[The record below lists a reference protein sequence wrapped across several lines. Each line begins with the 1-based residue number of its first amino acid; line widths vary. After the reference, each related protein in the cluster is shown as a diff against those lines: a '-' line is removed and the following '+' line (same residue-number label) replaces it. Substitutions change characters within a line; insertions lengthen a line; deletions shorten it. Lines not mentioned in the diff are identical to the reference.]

1 MTAPKSDPVYIRY
14 IDAFSAS
21 TTHTGT
27 CAAGQNSQECE
38 SGAPVHK
45 AFAEAQDA
53 YQARQSAKR
62 RS

>member
-1 MTAPKSDPVYIRY
+1 MTAPKNDPLYVRY
-14 IDAFSAS
+14 MEAFSAS
-21 TTHTGT
+21 TKHTGNCT
-27 CAAGQNSQECE
+27 ACQSSQDCE
-38 SGAPVHK
+38 SGAPVHA